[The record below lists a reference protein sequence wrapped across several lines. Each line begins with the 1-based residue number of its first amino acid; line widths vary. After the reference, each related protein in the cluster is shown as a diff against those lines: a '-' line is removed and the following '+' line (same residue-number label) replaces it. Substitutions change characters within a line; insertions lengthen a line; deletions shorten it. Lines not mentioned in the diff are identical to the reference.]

1 MSNYVT
7 EALGRALLDLMR
19 EKSIEKITVDEL
31 TTRAKLGRATYFRN
45 FNAKEEIITQ
55 YIVILW
61 RAYERTHHL
70 KDYRIDDPYRVCLY
84 FEFCLSMRADND
96 VIMTQNRSS
105 AILSAYEIIF
115 YDYDEPMASDT
126 FERAYMAYGLFGVFL
141 KWAKDGYRQTVEDM
155 TSMFLALH
163 MQSDIIYTE

>member
-7 EALGRALLDLMR
+7 EALGRALLDLMQ
-19 EKSIEKITVDEL
+19 EKNIEKITADEL

-55 YIVILW
+55 YIVMRW
-61 RAYERTHHL
+61 RAYEKAHHL
-70 KDYRIDDPYRVCLY
+70 KEHRIDDPYRVRLY

-96 VIMTQNRSS
+96 VIMRQDRSS

-126 FERAYMAYGLFGVFL
+126 FERAYMAFGLFGVFL
-141 KWAKDGYRQTVEDM
+141 KWAKEGYRQTIADM

-163 MQSDIIYTE
+163 GQNGRL

>member
-7 EALGRALLDLMR
+7 EALGRALLDLMQ
-19 EKSIEKITVDEL
+19 EKSIEKITADEL

-55 YIVILW
+55 YIVRRW

-70 KDYRIDDPYRVCLY
+70 KDYRIDDPYRVRLY

-96 VIMTQNRSS
+96 VIMQQNRSA

-126 FERAYMAYGLFGVFL
+126 FERAYMAYGLYGVFL
-141 KWAKDGYRQTVEDM
+141 KWARDGYRQTVEDM
-155 TSMFLALH
+155 TSMFLTLH
-163 MQSDIIYTE
+163 RDSDLL

>member
-55 YIVILW
+55 YIVMRW
-61 RAYERTHHL
+61 RAYEKAHRL
-70 KDYRIDDPYRVCLY
+70 KEHRIDDPYRVRRY

-96 VIMTQNRSS
+96 VIMRQNRSS

-115 YDYDEPMASDT
+115 YPDSVKLTAPNRQKSQQEGTIPADNKEQASHPT
-126 FERAYMAYGLFGVFL
+126 G
-141 KWAKDGYRQTVEDM
+141 AKNNSRKR
-155 TSMFLALH
+155 
-163 MQSDIIYTE
+163 

>member
-7 EALGRALLDLMR
+7 EALGQALLDLMR

-55 YIVILW
+55 YIVMLW
-61 RAYERTHHL
+61 RSYEKAHRL
-70 KDYRIDDPYRVCLY
+70 REYRIDAPYRVRRY

-96 VIMTQNRSS
+96 VIMGQNRSA

-115 YDYDEPMASDT
+115 FNYDEPVASDT
-126 FERAYMAYGLFGVFL
+126 FERAYMAYGLYGVFL
-141 KWAKDGYRQTVEDM
+141 KWARDGYRQTVADM
-155 TSMFLALH
+155 TNTFLELH
-163 MQSDIIYTE
+163 RDSNIVFIE

>member
-7 EALGRALLDLMR
+7 EALGQALLDLMR
-19 EKSIEKITVDEL
+19 EKSIEKITADEL
-31 TTRAKLGRATYFRN
+31 TMQAKLGRATYFRN

-55 YIVILW
+55 YIVMRW
-61 RAYERTHHL
+61 RAYEKAHRL
-70 KDYRIDDPYRVCLY
+70 KEHCIDDPYRVRQY

-96 VIMTQNRSS
+96 VIMRQNRSL

-115 YDYDEPMASDT
+115 YDFDEPMASDT
-126 FERAYMAYGLFGVFL
+126 FECAYMAYGLFGVFL

-163 MQSDIIYTE
+163 RGSDML

>member
-7 EALGRALLDLMR
+7 EALGRALLDLMQ
-19 EKSIEKITVDEL
+19 EKSIEKITADEL

-55 YIVILW
+55 YIVMRW
-61 RAYERTHHL
+61 RAYEKAHRL
-70 KDYRIDDPYRVCLY
+70 KEHRIDDPYRVRRY
-84 FEFCLSMRADND
+84 FEFCLSMRTEND
-96 VIMTQNRSS
+96 VIMRQNRSA

-115 YDYDEPMASDT
+115 YDYDGPVASDT

-141 KWAKDGYRQTVEDM
+141 KWARDGYRLTVEDM
-155 TSMFLALH
+155 TSTFLELH
-163 MQSDIIYTE
+163 RDSNIVFIE

>member
-70 KDYRIDDPYRVCLY
+70 KDYRIDDPYRVRRY

-96 VIMTQNRSS
+96 VIMNQNRSS

-141 KWAKDGYRQTVEDM
+141 KWARDGYRQTVEDM

>member
-7 EALGRALLDLMR
+7 EALGRALLDLMQ
-19 EKSIEKITVDEL
+19 EKSIEKITADEL

-70 KDYRIDDPYRVCLY
+70 KDYRIDDPYRVRLY

-96 VIMTQNRSS
+96 VIMHQNRSP

-126 FERAYMAYGLFGVFL
+126 SERAYMAYGLFGVFL
-141 KWAKDGYRQTVEDM
+141 KWARDGYRQTVADM
-155 TSMFLALH
+155 TSMFLAFHRGGDML
-163 MQSDIIYTE
+163 

>member
-19 EKSIEKITVDEL
+19 EKSIEKITADEL

-70 KDYRIDDPYRVCLY
+70 KDYRIDDPYRVRRY

-141 KWAKDGYRQTVEDM
+141 KWARDGYRQTVEDM

>member
-31 TTRAKLGRATYFRN
+31 TARAKLGRATYFRN

-55 YIVILW
+55 YIVMRW
-61 RAYERTHHL
+61 RAYEKAHRL
-70 KDYRIDDPYRVCLY
+70 KEHRIDDPYRVRRY

-96 VIMTQNRSS
+96 VIMRQNRSS

-115 YDYDEPMASDT
+115 HDYDEPMASDSFART
-126 FERAYMAYGLFGVFL
+126 YMAYGLYGIFL
-141 KWAKDGYRQTVEDM
+141 KWARDGYRQTTSDM
-155 TSMFLALH
+155 TSMFLTLH
-163 MQSDIIYTE
+163 RDSDLL

>member
-55 YIVILW
+55 YIVMRW
-61 RAYERTHHL
+61 RAYEKAHRL
-70 KDYRIDDPYRVCLY
+70 KEHRIDDPYRVRRY
-84 FEFCLSMRADND
+84 FEFCLSMRTEND
-96 VIMTQNRSS
+96 VIMRQNRSA

-115 YDYDEPMASDT
+115 YDYDGPVASDT

-141 KWAKDGYRQTVEDM
+141 KWARDGYRQTIADM

-163 MQSDIIYTE
+163 GQNGN

>member
-19 EKSIEKITVDEL
+19 EKSIEKITADEL

-70 KDYRIDDPYRVCLY
+70 KDYRIDDPYRVRRY

-96 VIMTQNRSS
+96 VIMTPEP
-105 AILSAYEIIF
+105 ILRHPVGLRNHILRLR
-115 YDYDEPMASDT
+115 
-126 FERAYMAYGLFGVFL
+126 RAHGQRHF
-141 KWAKDGYRQTVEDM
+141 
-155 TSMFLALH
+155 
-163 MQSDIIYTE
+163 

>member
-70 KDYRIDDPYRVCLY
+70 KDYRIDDPYRVRRY

-141 KWAKDGYRQTVEDM
+141 KWARDGYRQTVEDM

>member
-19 EKSIEKITVDEL
+19 EKSIEKITADEL
-31 TTRAKLGRATYFRN
+31 TTRAQLGRATYFRN

-126 FERAYMAYGLFGVFL
+126 FDRAYMAYGLYGVFL
-141 KWAKDGYRQTVEDM
+141 KWAKDGYKQTVEDM
-155 TSMFLALH
+155 TSMFLTLH
-163 MQSDIIYTE
+163 RGSNTL